1 MRWRINVLNFHAEL
15 DDRSLHQIS
24 EIFTRFNLEQQAFT
38 VTDGSD
44 EILMNYHVNTR
55 QMMNHLEIRTYT
67 KSLSNDIL
75 SFWLTFEKNLSL
87 LNAFDIKD
95 TLKSFEN
102 DHLIEQRRN
111 SSSSVYHF
119 LLLPMVN
126 IDNLWLEG
134 MNFNKSTTSMK
145 PFSIIR
151 NLLHLNLIYIF
162 IPPTIMS
169 SENSQ
174 LPEVLALHIKYLL
187 DNVLI
192 QTNHLMVSE
201 ITLSYICN
209 SNFRLK

>member
-1 MRWRINVLNFHAEL
+1 MLQAVLNRLLFVYFYFLTSHQINVLNLHAEL

-95 TLKSFEN
+95 TLKSFE
-102 DHLIEQRRN
+102 
-111 SSSSVYHF
+111 
-119 LLLPMVN
+119 
-126 IDNLWLEG
+126 
-134 MNFNKSTTSMK
+134 K
-145 PFSIIR
+145 
-151 NLLHLNLIYIF
+151 
-162 IPPTIMS
+162 
-169 SENSQ
+169 
-174 LPEVLALHIKYLL
+174 
-187 DNVLI
+187 
-192 QTNHLMVSE
+192 
-201 ITLSYICN
+201 
-209 SNFRLK
+209 

>member
-1 MRWRINVLNFHAEL
+1 MYVY
-15 DDRSLHQIS
+15 
-24 EIFTRFNLEQQAFT
+24 FNLNLIIT
-38 VTDGSD
+38 IV
-44 EILMNYHVNTR
+44 YHFVVD
-55 QMMNHLEIRTYT
+55 
-67 KSLSNDIL
+67 S
-75 SFWLTFEKNLSL
+75 
-87 LNAFDIKD
+87 
-95 TLKSFEN
+95 

-209 SNFRLK
+209 NNFRLK